1 MKRVTRWM
9 IPLLIVG
16 AVVAAV
22 VWGLRP
28 QPVLVEA
35 AEVVRAPMQVTIDE
49 EGKTRLKERYMI
61 SSPITGRMARIDLD
75 EADPVRAGQE
85 ITRVAPLPSA
95 FVDERTRAQTGAE
108 INAAE
113 ARISAAQER
122 VRAARATLEYWQA
135 ELDRA
140 SRLLKMGDVP
150 RSRYEQVQVE
160 QQRASAAFSEA
171 QAAVDAAKAEM
182 RRAMATLA
190 QPSNPVERSGA
201 SVSVVAPVAGRVIRM
216 VRDSAGPV
224 TAGEPLV
231 ELGNTNAIEVEVEL
245 LSPDAVKVQPGTR
258 VIFTRWGGDTNLEG
272 VVQRIEPTGRTKI
285 SALGVEEQ
293 RVPVVAVI
301 TSPESQWQGLGAGY
315 RVEASFIVWE
325 GVDVVQIP
333 SSAVFQH
340 DGGSAVFVIE
350 ENTARRRIVK
360 LGRRSGLNVQVVE
373 GLKPGEK
380 VIAHPEASL
389 AEGALVQP
397 R

>member
-1 MKRVTRWM
+1 M
-9 IPLLIVG
+9 IPLLIVA
-16 AVVAAV
+16 AVIAAV

-61 SSPITGRMARIDLD
+61 SSPITGRMERVDLD
-75 EADPVRAGQE
+75 EGDPVRAGQR

-122 VRAARATLEYWQA
+122 VRAAKATLEYWQA
-135 ELDRA
+135 ELERA
-140 SRLLKMGDVP
+140 SRLLKMGDIA
-150 RSRYEQVQVE
+150 RSRYDQVQVE
-160 QQRASAAFSEA
+160 QQRASAALSEA
-171 QAAVDAAKAEM
+171 QAAVEAAKADM
-182 RRAMATLA
+182 RRATATLA

-201 SVSVVAPVAGRVIRM
+201 SVPVIAPVAGRVIRI

-245 LSPDAVKVQPGTR
+245 LSPDAVKVQPGTT
-258 VIFTRWGGDTNLEG
+258 VIFTRWGGETNLEG

-315 RVEASFIVWE
+315 RVEASFVVWE
-325 GVDVVQIP
+325 AADVVQIP

-340 DGGSAVFVIE
+340 DGASAVFVIE

-380 VIAHPEASL
+380 VVAHPEASL
-389 AEGALVQP
+389 ADGALVQP